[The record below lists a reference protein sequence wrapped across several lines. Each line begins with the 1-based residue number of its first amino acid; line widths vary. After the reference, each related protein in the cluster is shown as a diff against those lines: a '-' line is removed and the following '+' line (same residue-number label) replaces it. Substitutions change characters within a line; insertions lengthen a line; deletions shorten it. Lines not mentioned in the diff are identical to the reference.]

1 MMNIVMWML
10 AGGILGW
17 VGYSYLNFNEGRGKI
32 VSIIIGAMGGF
43 LGGKMVAPMFTAAVA
58 VPGDF
63 SLSALFFA
71 AAIAAA
77 FLAVGNLVYN
87 RWGV

>member
-1 MMNIVMWML
+1 MNIIIWML

-17 VGYSYLNFNEGRGKI
+17 IGYSFLHFNEQRGVVI
-32 VSIIIGAMGGF
+32 SIIIGAVGGIF
-43 LGGKMVAPMFTAAVA
+43 GGKMIAPMFTAVAA
-58 VPGDF
+58 VPADF
-63 SLSALFFA
+63 SSSALFFSA
-71 AAIAAA
+71 AAAAA

>member
-1 MMNIVMWML
+1 MNIVMWML
-10 AGGILGW
+10 AGGVLGW
-17 VGYSYLNFNEGRGKI
+17 VGYKFFDFNEGRGMM
-32 VSIIIGAMGGF
+32 VSVIIGIVGGF
-43 LGGKMVAPMFTAAVA
+43 FGGKIVAPMFTAAAA
-58 VPGDF
+58 VPANF

-71 AAIAAA
+71 AAVAAA

>member
-1 MMNIVMWML
+1 MNIVLWML
-10 AGGILGW
+10 AGAALGW
-17 VGYSYLNFNEGRGKI
+17 VGYSFLRFNEGRGQV

-43 LGGKMVAPMFTAAVA
+43 IGGQMVAPMFTSTP

-63 SLSALFFA
+63 SVAAMFFA
-71 AAIAAA
+71 AGVAAA
-77 FLAVGNLVYN
+77 FLAVGNMVYN